1 MSARNKFVI
10 ISLSNK
16 GYSKQ
21 REVWALVSEN
31 HSSARSFLQAQMLA
45 RYNLYAVYMDFGGVA
60 APCPL

>member
-21 REVWALVSEN
+21 RGVGALVSEN
-31 HSSARSFLQAQMLA
+31 HSSAKSFPQAQILA
-45 RYNLYAVYMDFGGVA
+45 GCNFCAVYMDFGVV
-60 APCPL
+60 